1 MITSRREKQVVL
13 TMDMDPRIRSW
24 IENAAGLPLQ
34 AIPDEGVCVRVS
46 DARTDE
52 PKNRLLAQRVIGKN
66 GVLLT
71 GIPRT
76 MPDTEGHSSCL
87 CRK

>member
-1 MITSRREKQVVL
+1 
-13 TMDMDPRIRSW
+13 MDYRLRKRI
-24 IENAAGLPLQ
+24 ETLAGFSLQ
-34 AIPDEGVCVRVS
+34 TFPDEGVHVRVS